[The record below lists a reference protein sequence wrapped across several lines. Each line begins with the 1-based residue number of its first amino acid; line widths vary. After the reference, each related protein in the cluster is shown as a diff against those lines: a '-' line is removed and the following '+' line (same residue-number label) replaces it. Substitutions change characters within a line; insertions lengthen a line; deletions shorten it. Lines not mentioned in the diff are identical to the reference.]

1 MDDQTELL
9 RDELSEILRRA
20 AELKVALDRANGTVR
35 GVPHY
40 SVIEEAAE
48 EIGRE
53 LSRRVQECH
62 AAELATEHLAPAKCP
77 ECGTRCQTRV
87 ARKKRTSV
95 AGPVALAEP
104 AAHCPRCRRDFFPSP
119 RADGV

>member
-53 LSRRVQECH
+53 LSRRVQPDSSVEIDTNHYSVPWRLIGARVTVRASAGEVIVSH
-62 AAELATEHLAPAKCP
+62 AGAEIARHGERRGDFQRP
-77 ECGTRCQTRV
+77 CGRC
-87 ARKKRTSV
+87 K
-95 AGPVALAEP
+95 
-104 AAHCPRCRRDFFPSP
+104 
-119 RADGV
+119 